1 MTKNAYHRL
10 LYATG
15 GILVLGAVFVLGA
28 FARTH
33 PAFAHKLF
41 PHRAIAAES
50 GPQADLAEFW
60 EVWKLMEKEYPF
72 SKDAPS
78 VQDRVYGAISG
89 LVSSYGDPY
98 TTFFPPKEA
107 KLFNDEVEGSFGGV
121 GMEVGMRDGSITV
134 IAPLKDSQAEH
145 AGIKAGDIITAIDGK
160 KTDGM
165 DVDTAIS
172 LIRGDVDTTVTLT
185 VLRSGEK
192 ELLTIP
198 IVRKIVNLPIIE
210 TEQVG
215 DAFVIS
221 LYSFT
226 RDSVSKFRDALQQF
240 NESKS
245 SKFIIDLR
253 DNPGGYLDAAVGIA
267 SFFLPQGETVVRE
280 NSGGGQPEIVH
291 QSKGYGK
298 ITGNVKIAILVN
310 GGSASASEILAGAL
324 SEHGIAKLV
333 GTTTFGKGSVQEVID
348 LADKSSVKITVAK
361 WFTPKGNS
369 ISEKGITPQIIV
381 KEEPHKDSKTGKI
394 VDPQLE
400 AAIKALK

>member
-1 MTKNAYHRL
+1 M
-10 LYATG
+10 LYGAG
-15 GILVLGAVFVLGA
+15 GIIAALALFVLGA
-28 FARTH
+28 FAGTH

-41 PHRAIAAES
+41 PHRAIASES

-60 EVWKLMEKEYPF
+60 EVWNLMEKEYPF
-72 SKDAPS
+72 SKDAPT

-89 LVSSYGDPY
+89 LVASYGDPY

-121 GMEVGMRDGSITV
+121 GMEVGMRDGYITV
-134 IAPLKDSQAEH
+134 IAPLKDSQAER
-145 AGIKAGDIITAIDGK
+145 AGIKAGDIISKIDDK
-160 KTDGM
+160 KTDDM

-172 LIRGDVDTTVTLT
+172 LIRGDIDTTVTLT
-185 VLRSGEK
+185 VVRTGEK

-198 IVRKIVNLPIIE
+198 IVRKIVNVPVIE
-210 TEQVG
+210 TKQVG

-245 SKFIIDLR
+245 SKLIIDLR

-280 NSGGGQPEIVH
+280 NNGGGQPEIVH

-298 ITGNVKIAILVN
+298 ITNTIKIAILVN

-324 SEHGIAKLV
+324 SEHGVAKLV

-348 LADKSSVKITVAK
+348 LSDKSSVKITVAK

-369 ISEKGITPQIIV
+369 ISEKGITPQVIV
-381 KEEPHKDSKTGKI
+381 KEEPHKDPKTGAI
-394 VDPQLE
+394 IDPQLD